1 MILGPSSAIVFVVL
15 LVTSGA
21 AGAFDPD
28 AFGNAVSEKI
38 ERVQRAE
45 RAAGMSVAVLDA
57 RGGKWL
63 KSLGQRDREQKLPM
77 LNATPY
83 QVGDFSKVLTT
94 LAVLQ
99 LVAQGRIEL
108 DQPVARYLPAFAP
121 SSRYPNLPAVRVRD
135 LLTHHSGLSSATWH
149 GMFQA
154 AGAPPS
160 GGLALS
166 SLVLAQ
172 PTRKIYSYSNVGFEV
187 AGELV
192 AAVAGV
198 PFTDWVETR
207 ILKPLE
213 LNHSGY
219 RVPADGAR
227 GHRKAKRLPQLLPRD
242 TAALGAWMSASDVLK
257 LLQALLDPAQ
267 LQLKLGITPALR
279 EEMLRVQNA
288 DVALDL
294 DNRTGLAWQLT
305 NTGRHRVAS
314 VARMNIGVPGF
325 RGVVLLA
332 PKEGLAAF
340 VLANASGSG
349 ESMTELAQQVFDELV
364 RVERGLDPPDY
375 SERVPERVEWP
386 KVASASAMAPR
397 YATALGLVGFDA
409 AGDDHYVMQFLG
421 YKLHATRRDDGWYQ
435 LRYRLLGLMPL
446 SLGIFNKVLVAP
458 AQINGELVLL
468 AYFEGGRF
476 LFGQALPSTV
486 LPERARALLGRYSLL
501 NPDGLSSEMKV
512 DSVVLSERD
521 GLLLVNYKIPAGL
534 IDFEATV
541 PLLPLPDGNWVVPG
555 LGSNMGDVL
564 SLLPS
569 EGETT
574 WQFSGYQFRRSK

>member
-1 MILGPSSAIVFVVL
+1 MMLGPLSSFVFLLL
-15 LVTSGA
+15 LVISATA
-21 AGAFDPD
+21 QAFDPD
-28 AFGNAVSEKI
+28 AFGKSVNEKI
-38 ERVQRAE
+38 DRVQRAE

-63 KSLGQRDREQKLPM
+63 RSLGQRDRDAALPM

-99 LVAQGRIEL
+99 LTAQGRIAL
-108 DQPVARYLPAFAP
+108 DEPVARYLPAFAP
-121 SSRYPNLPAVRVRD
+121 TSRYEALPPVRVRD
-135 LLTHHSGLSSATWH
+135 LLTHHSGLPSATWH
-149 GMFQA
+149 GMFQEPGA
-154 AGAPPS
+154 APS
-160 GGLALS
+160 GALEVS
-166 SLVLAQ
+166 ALHLAQ
-172 PTRKIYSYSNVGFEV
+172 PTRQIYSYSNVGFEV
-187 AGELV
+187 AGAVV
-192 AAVAGV
+192 AAVSGV
-198 PFTDWVETR
+198 PLTQWVEAQ
-207 ILKPLE
+207 IFKPLD
-213 LNHSGY
+213 LAHSSY
-219 RVPADGAR
+219 SVPSDGAR
-227 GHRKAKRLPQLLPRD
+227 GHRKAKRLPQLIARD

-257 LLQALLDPAQ
+257 LLQTLLDPAS
-267 LQLKLGITPALR
+267 LENKLGIPPALR
-279 EEMLRVQNA
+279 DEMLRVQNA
-288 DVALDL
+288 DVAFDL

-314 VARMNIGVPGF
+314 IARMNIGVPGF

-349 ESMTELAQQVFDELV
+349 ESMTELAQQIFDELV

-375 SERVPERVEWP
+375 SERVPERVQWP
-386 KVASASAMAPR
+386 KVARADKMSPR
-397 YATALGLVGFDA
+397 YATALGLVRFDA
-409 AGDDHYVMQFLG
+409 ADEDHYVMDFLG
-421 YKLHATRRDDGWYQ
+421 YKLHATKREDGWYQ
-435 LRYRLLGLMPL
+435 LRYRLLGFMPL

-458 AQINGELVLL
+458 AQINGESVLL

-476 LFGQALPSTV
+476 LFGQALPATE
-486 LPERARALLGRYSLL
+486 LPARAKALLGRYTLL
-501 NPDGLSSEMKV
+501 NSDGLSTELKIDKV
-512 DSVVLSERD
+512 RLSERD

-564 SLLPS
+564 TLLPRD
-569 EGETT
+569 GAPA
-574 WQFSGYQFRRSK
+574 WQFSGYQFRRSE